1 MDTLCVAYLSS
12 YPPRRCGI
20 ATFTQNLIYAI
31 NEKMPHRR
39 IVIALNDVQGAYR
52 YGQEVEFQI
61 LSDDPSTYR
70 SVAQEV
76 KRSGVQLVNVQHD
89 WGLYGG
95 REKGY
100 LSEFFNRIELPV
112 VTTMHGVIH
121 PSDRYFSERLLS
133 ITQRIAEAS
142 RYVVVL
148 TRSAMSIL
156 TEVYGV
162 EPGKIEVIPH
172 GVPVVGYQ
180 PALRRQMKARL
191 GLSGRKVLSTFG
203 LINTYKGIEHGIQA
217 LPMIVEKVPNVL
229 YLVLGQ
235 THPGLLRVQG
245 ESYRERLSKLA
256 EQLGVDAYVHF
267 ENRYLPP
274 GELLEYLLATDV
286 YLVPY
291 TVPYQAVS
299 GTLAYA
305 LGLGRAVV
313 STPFLFAKEV
323 LSGGCGV
330 LVDFRDP
337 EGIARAVVGLLSDQE
352 RLFELER
359 KAYEATRAW
368 VWPEVG
374 RRYSQLF
381 LNILGR

>member
-1 MDTLCVAYLSS
+1 VGISELYVAYLSS

-20 ATFTQNLIYAI
+20 AVFTRNLICAI
-31 NEKMPHRR
+31 DQASLHRK
-39 IVIALNDVQGAYR
+39 IVVAVEEPGQGFR
-52 YGQEVEFQI
+52 YGE
-61 LSDDPSTYR
+61 
-70 SVAQEV
+70 EV
-76 KRSGVQLVNVQHD
+76 KLRLLAADLEGYRKTARELNRSGAQLVSLQHD

-95 REKGY
+95 REEPY
-100 LSEFFNRIELPV
+100 ILQFFSEIMVPV

-121 PSDRYFSERLLS
+121 PQDRYHTERVVQITKAIAQGSE
-133 ITQRIAEAS
+133 
-142 RYVVVL
+142 YVVTM
-148 TRSAMSIL
+148 TRTARSIL
-156 TEVYGV
+156 VEGYGV
-162 EPGKIEVIPH
+162 APEKVKVIPH
-172 GVPVVGYQ
+172 GVPEVEADS
-180 PALRRQMKARL
+180 ALRRRMKERL

-203 LINTYKGIEHGIQA
+203 LLNTYKGIEYAIQA

-245 ESYRERLSKLA
+245 ERYRERLSKLA

-267 ENRYLPP
+267 ENRYLPFE
-274 GELLEYLLATDV
+274 ELLEYLLATDV

-374 RRYSQLF
+374 RKYLEIFEIFR
-381 LNILGR
+381 